1 MTEALSDRHGT
12 ERSTSM
18 RGCGFLSVRP
28 CPTHSS
34 VLLQSLP
41 LQSHGGTLVERSSL
55 PCARH
60 LQDSAEVLAGA
71 DVPGVT
77 GPQDRSA
84 ALALCPRRCP
94 PR

>member
-1 MTEALSDRHGT
+1 MHG
-12 ERSTSM
+12 
-18 RGCGFLSVRP
+18 SVF
-28 CPTHSS
+28 
-34 VLLQSLP
+34 LQSLL
-41 LQSHGGTLVERSSL
+41 LQGHGGTLVERSL

-71 DVPGVT
+71 EVPGVT